1 MGTSGCR
8 GEAGPGHSGQGGV
21 TPALGAGLEL
31 EPGDGGAAGLTR
43 RLEPPEL
50 LPPAVVFP
58 GRLRGKMA
66 GSSQGQPLQSAHFQS
81 FSCR

>member
-31 EPGDGGAAGLTR
+31 EPGDGGAAGLTKT
-43 RLEPPEL
+43 LWGWL
-50 LPPAVVFP
+50 GCSVW
-58 GRLRGKMA
+58 
-66 GSSQGQPLQSAHFQS
+66 
-81 FSCR
+81 